1 MLRRGL
7 LFPRGCQM
15 RLSESCLRKVVIGVG
30 GVVTADCF
38 KRLDTVRKPVLQEE
52 VPASKVRFEYRQL
65 CRQVSPTMARFR
77 LCEHYGFEP
86 WEVSAILYSPGDGRG

>member
-1 MLRRGL
+1 MLR
-7 LFPRGCQM
+7 
-15 RLSESCLRKVVIGVG
+15 
-30 GVVTADCF
+30 VVTADCF

-65 CRQVSPTMARFR
+65 CRMVSPTMAKFR

-86 WEVSAILYSPGDGRG
+86 WEVSAILYSPGDDRG